1 VTTPPPPVPSAHSS
15 RTHCRTSAS
24 ASVTTR
30 SQTWSVTSVTAGNS
44 RPVRLSPGSRPRSK
58 TTSSVQGV
66 THDAVVGALI
76 GAGWQVIGERAGVYK
91 RLAVVDGYLR
101 RIPLL
106 VPVDPA
112 MADYADL
119 MDVVL
124 GTLERLFTDGE
135 SARQVLDRIR
145 PGVAR

>member
-1 VTTPPPPVPSAHSS
+1 VS
-15 RTHCRTSAS
+15 
-24 ASVTTR
+24 
-30 SQTWSVTSVTAGNS
+30 GG
-44 RPVRLSPGSRPRSK
+44 L
-58 TTSSVQGV
+58 

-76 GAGWQVIGERAGVYK
+76 GAGWQVVGERAGVYK

-124 GTLERLFTDGE
+124 GTLETLFADGE